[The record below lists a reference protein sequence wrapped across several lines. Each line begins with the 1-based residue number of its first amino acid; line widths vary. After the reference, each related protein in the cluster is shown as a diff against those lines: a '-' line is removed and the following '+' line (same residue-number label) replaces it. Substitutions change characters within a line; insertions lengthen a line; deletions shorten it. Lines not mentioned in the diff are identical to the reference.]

1 MSNPFLR
8 VAFQLTQSRS
18 KHQKYAL
25 QRLQAISDVIVGG
38 VVVTAVELLIRWNG
52 IQNVDS
58 VSTAGQTIPMIVG
71 IGLVV
76 RVLYIGLSGDVD
88 DGDDWSSTSYGSYY
102 SGSKSARTRSDDGAS
117 EGGRPPAAWP
127 GQPPPMQGGYPPPR
141 APFPGQGPGGYP
153 PPPPVSL
160 ILPLIPQ
167 LLRGRIRFSISEDV
181 FERSDSEVPI
191 KSISEAHTNFHIASW
206 CKRASWATTTTSSS
220 PSWWILA
227 KSESQISRNSFTETH
242 SILSSLDYFSPQ
254 TLTFCFRIQRADFQ
268 TIKETN
274 HD

>member
-1 MSNPFLR
+1 
-8 VAFQLTQSRS
+8 
-18 KHQKYAL
+18 
-25 QRLQAISDVIVGG
+25 
-38 VVVTAVELLIRWNG
+38 VVTAVELLIRWNG

-127 GQPPPMQGGYPPPR
+127 GQPPPMQGGY
-141 APFPGQGPGGYP
+141 
-153 PPPPVSL
+153 PPPVSL